1 MKVNMNIRAH
11 KSFKCNILNK
21 NKSCTFF
28 YIELRFK
35 CFKYFIN
42 IYISIKFGSDK
53 QSIFFMNII
62 FILTEY
68 KNNNIM
74 YSYVQEFL
82 VVSMVHIQI
91 LVANDMYFFLA
102 K

>member
-1 MKVNMNIRAH
+1 
-11 KSFKCNILNK
+11 
-21 NKSCTFF
+21 
-28 YIELRFK
+28 
-35 CFKYFIN
+35 
-42 IYISIKFGSDK
+42 
-53 QSIFFMNII
+53 MNII

-82 VVSMVHIQI
+82 VVSVVHKQI
-91 LVANDMYFFLA
+91 LVVNDMYFFLA

>member
-1 MKVNMNIRAH
+1 
-11 KSFKCNILNK
+11 
-21 NKSCTFF
+21 
-28 YIELRFK
+28 
-35 CFKYFIN
+35 
-42 IYISIKFGSDK
+42 
-53 QSIFFMNII
+53 MNII

-82 VVSMVHIQI
+82 AVSMVHIQI